1 MPALKMPS
9 IAEQLA
15 SVVINKATIAKG
27 KYLFVIIMFVF
38 LLLTTHDKNGFSFMG
53 YYFTLSN
60 STSKI
65 RVL

>member
-15 SVVINKATIAKG
+15 KVVISKATIAKG

-38 LLLTTHDKNGFSFMG
+38 LLLTTHDKNGFCIMG
-53 YYFTLSN
+53 YYFTLSS